1 MKIVVCLK
9 QVLDPEAPARDFRID
24 PEKREAE
31 RGAASLVT
39 SIFCANA
46 LETALQ
52 FRDRHGGT
60 ITAIS
65 YGPPSAEEVLRKAF
79 ALKADEAVHVV
90 QDVGRPTH
98 PWHVARVL
106 AAAIRKLGGAD
117 LVLTGRES
125 ADWGYGQTGGLL
137 AEELRLPCLAF
148 VDRIRLENGDLIVGR
163 QTDAGRDVY
172 SAKPPLVLTI
182 TNDDHN
188 VPRVPKTKDVMLS
201 SRKTIARWTPLD
213 LGVDDGDDAYVD
225 VVDLFVP
232 EKSTACEFV
241 EGDDLDQKIE
251 TFARRICETMAQ
263 S

>member
-31 RGAASLVT
+31 RGSANLVT

-52 FRDRHGGT
+52 FRDAYGGS

-79 ALKADEAVHVV
+79 ALKVDEAVHVL
-90 QDVGRPTH
+90 QEVGRPTH
-98 PWHVARVL
+98 PGGVARVL

-117 LVLTGRES
+117 LILAGRES
-125 ADWGYGQTGGLL
+125 ADWGHGQTGALL
-137 AEELRLPCLAF
+137 AEELHLPCLAF
-148 VDRIRLENGDLIVGR
+148 VDRIRLEDGGLTVGR
-163 QTDAGRDVY
+163 QTDAGRDVF
-172 SAKPPLVLTI
+172 SANPPIVLTI

-201 SRKTIARWTPLD
+201 SRKTIAKWTPQE
-213 LGVDDGDDAYVD
+213 LGVDESDGAYLD

-241 EGDDLDQKIE
+241 EGDDLDEKIQ
-251 TFARRICETMAQ
+251 TFARKICETLAQ